1 MDFFENLGNKLSKT
15 YNAASEKTGK
25 IAREAKLKINISDT
39 QSKIDEVY
47 VEIGREIYEKYI
59 NHRDEEVA
67 LMFIEEFKKYIDNI
81 LTCGLLLYK
90 SQYLTDF
97 ADCGCDTSDNQADMV
112 KILQNLSR
120 SLQYIIDKDVRGH
133 KNFMSDSF
141 NAWAKYLYENM
152 EW

>member
-47 VEIGREIYEKYI
+47 VEIGREIYEKYL

-67 LMFIEEFKKYIDNI
+67 LMFIEEFKKIDKYKDSIKAAEKEI
-81 LTCGLLLYK
+81 LELKDIKKCAKCGAEFEDKYEYCPK
-90 SQYLTDF
+90 
-97 ADCGCDTSDNQADMV
+97 CGAKYEENVYETEIIKKEDNQ
-112 KILQNLSR
+112 
-120 SLQYIIDKDVRGH
+120 
-133 KNFMSDSF
+133 
-141 NAWAKYLYENM
+141 
-152 EW
+152 